1 MISALGNIVCRLTA
15 QERTQRFVTTPTT
28 VILSKVLFVI
38 HSGVAERDAS
48 SKVSWLNPKEL
59 ILSRI

>member
-1 MISALGNIVCRLTA
+1 MGGDANMLVKRNKKS
-15 QERTQRFVTTPTT
+15 
-28 VILSKVLFVI
+28 SKVLFVI